1 MGEVLF
7 FVFEKSAFS
16 RDTVTINFVMGIH
29 QLLKSPKLKSKTMR
43 MVKGLS
49 STSLPTQFKK
59 KERKG
64 ENFTR

>member
-49 STSLPTQFKK
+49 STSLPTQF
-59 KERKG
+59 
-64 ENFTR
+64 